1 MLEIERACALL
12 GDADGLLVAAGAGI
26 GVDSGLPDFRGNA
39 GFWKAYPPLAER
51 GLPFREMAN
60 PASFTQDPRLAWGFY
75 GHRLDLYRRTRP
87 HAGFAILRALGERMR
102 HGSFVFTSNV
112 DGQFQRAGFPED
124 RVAECHGTIHH
135 LQCTRPCRAV
145 TWPAGGITP
154 EVDLARCALLSPLPT
169 CPHCGALARPN
180 ILMFNDSAWV
190 DLPSEAQLARLA
202 QWRAGVSRL
211 AVIELGAGTDLPS
224 VRRFTES
231 LGVQAIRIN
240 PREHRIVRGVGIRMG
255 ALAALQSIAQEMQ
268 MALYPLAMDEH

>member
-1 MLEIERACALL
+1 MDEIARACELL
-12 GDADGLLVAAGAGI
+12 READGLLIAAGAGI
-26 GVDSGLPDFRGNA
+26 GVDSGLPDFRGNT

-60 PASFTQDPRLAWGFY
+60 PASFERDPHLAWGFY

-87 HAGFAILRALGERMR
+87 HAGFDILRALGERMR

-112 DGQFQRAGFPED
+112 DGQFERAGFAAD

-135 LQCTRPCRAV
+135 LQCTRPCRDL
-145 TWPAGGITP
+145 TWPAADFAP

-180 ILMFNDSAWV
+180 ILMFNDVAWV
-190 DLPSEAQLARLA
+190 DIPSEAQLERLDE
-202 QWRAGVSRL
+202 WRAGVERL

-231 LGVQAIRIN
+231 QGVRAIRIN
-240 PREHRIVRGVGIRMG
+240 PREHRIVRGVGVPMG
-255 ALAALQSIAQEMQ
+255 ALAALQAIAQEMGIVIK
-268 MALYPLAMDEH
+268 

>member
-1 MLEIERACALL
+1 MENVVRACTLV
-12 GDADGLLVAAGAGI
+12 DNADGLLIAAGAGI

-60 PASFTQDPRLAWGFY
+60 PASFARDPRLAWGFY

-112 DGQFQRAGFPED
+112 DGQFQRAGFAPD
-124 RVAECHGTIHH
+124 RIAECHGTIHH
-135 LQCTRPCRAV
+135 LQCSRPCRDT
-145 TWPAGGITP
+145 TWPADGFAP
-154 EVDLARCALLSPLPT
+154 EVDLARCTLLSPLPG

-180 ILMFNDSAWV
+180 ILMFNDMAWV
-190 DLPSEAQLARLA
+190 DVPSDAQLMRLER
-202 QWRAGVSRL
+202 WRTGVERL

-231 LGVQAIRIN
+231 HGVPAIRIN
-240 PREHRIVRGVGIRMG
+240 PREHRIVRGVGLAMG
-255 ALAALQSIAQEMQ
+255 ALAAMQAIAQEMSI
-268 MALYPLAMDEH
+268 DVS